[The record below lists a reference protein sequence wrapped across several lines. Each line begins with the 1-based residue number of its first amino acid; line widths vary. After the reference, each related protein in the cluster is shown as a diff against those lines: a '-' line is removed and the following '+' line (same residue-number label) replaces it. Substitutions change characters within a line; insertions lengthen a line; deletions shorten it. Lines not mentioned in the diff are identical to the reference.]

1 MKKVLESYKKPN
13 ALKYGL
19 KISSPFIED
28 FSSVVEGGGE
38 VVFVAKG
45 THKTMKNDLSAHR
58 LILVTVEEGG
68 TFEYEERISGVA
80 HAKSDL
86 HIFLKGHGARAEI
99 KARYEVSGDTKIDI
113 LHKIYHQAD
122 ETISKIETRGVL
134 SGESQVIYR
143 SNINM
148 NEGLKAL
155 EGMEN
160 AKFLLLSKTAKIDA
174 IPALDIASRE
184 VKSNHS
190 LSISRIGEE
199 EMFYPKS
206 RGLEDKE
213 AKELILEGFLN

>member
-1 MKKVLESYKKPN
+1 MKKVLNEYKKAN

-58 LILVTVEEGG
+58 LILVTIEEGG
-68 TFEYEERISGVA
+68 KFEYEERANGIA

-86 HIFLKGHGARAEI
+86 HIFLKGKNARAEI
-99 KARYEVSGDTKIDI
+99 KARYETTGDSKLDI
-113 LHKIYHQAD
+113 LHKIYHEAD
-122 ETISKIETRGVL
+122 ETVSRIETRGVL

-155 EGMEN
+155 EGIEN